1 MTTKTIGPASRRA
14 RLAGHLFTVA
24 AIALWFALGGIF
36 ESYQLPGPV
45 PVFERL
51 GQFFGDWH
59 ELKHMF
65 FSFGHI
71 IAAVLLSF
79 LIGSACAFLAFYVPD
94 TKLAIHGR
102 LSPFLNSYSGIG
114 WTMLAIIWFGI
125 NAFAV
130 VFVISMVLIPFAIIN
145 MREGLDAIDREVLE
159 MSESFGRNRWRQF
172 YKIILP
178 ALYPFIF
185 ATIRISFGVA
195 WKVALTAEFFA
206 GGRGFGYLLSFAQN
220 DFDIPLIFAIIL
232 IIVVFVYSTDRFVFA
247 PIQARLARH
256 HGA

>member
-1 MTTKTIGPASRRA
+1 MTTKTNSPASRRA
-14 RLAGHLFTVA
+14 RLAGHVFTLA
-24 AIALWFALGGIF
+24 AIGAWFALGLVF

-45 PVFERL
+45 LVFERL
-51 GQFFGDWH
+51 GQFFSDWH
-59 ELKHMF
+59 EFKHMF

-71 IAAVLLSF
+71 IAAVVLSF
-79 LIGSACAFLAFYVPD
+79 LIGSACAFLAFYVGD
-94 TKLAIHGR
+94 TRLAVHGR

-130 VFVISMVLIPFAIIN
+130 VFVIGMVLIPFAIIN
-145 MREGLDAIDREVLE
+145 MREGLDNIDRELLE
-159 MSESFGRNRWRQF
+159 MSESFGRGRWRQF

-232 IIVVFVYSTDRFVFA
+232 IIVAFVYSTDRFIFA

-256 HGA
+256 RGA